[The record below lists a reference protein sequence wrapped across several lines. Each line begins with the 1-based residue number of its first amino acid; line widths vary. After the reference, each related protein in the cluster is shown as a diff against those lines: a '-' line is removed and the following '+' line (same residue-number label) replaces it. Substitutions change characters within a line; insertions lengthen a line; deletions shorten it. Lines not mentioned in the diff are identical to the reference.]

1 MVISRGVI
9 VGCCAKME
17 YLLPYFYINFRLN
30 SNLPLVFFDF
40 GMTSMGKNFCQKR
53 GTVVTIDESLYP
65 PKSDSQ
71 QELIKTMWF
80 KKPLAFKQ
88 TPFDET
94 LWLDLDCKIYKPF
107 DDVFETL
114 GDKWIA
120 ILAENPLE
128 LSPYH
133 GFNSGVCVFK
143 KNAPFIDM
151 WIKLSLEEGDKFPG
165 DQDALSSILKNHLD
179 QVSPLPQ
186 KFNYLYLKEG
196 FDKKDNVVILHH
208 FAFFKTFL
216 QKEYLILEKSS
227 NLKIFDPIKLEFC

>member
-1 MVISRGVI
+1 MAVSRGVI
-9 VGCCAKME
+9 VGCCSKME

-40 GMTSMGKNFCQKR
+40 GMTSMGKAYCQKR
-53 GTVVTIDESLYP
+53 GLLFTIDDSLYA
-65 PKSDSQ
+65 PKSDTQ
-71 QELIKTMWF
+71 LELIKTMWF
-80 KKPLAFKQ
+80 KKPLAFKH

-107 DDVFETL
+107 DDIFETL
-114 GDKWIA
+114 GNKWIS

-143 KNAPFIDM
+143 KNAPFISM

-165 DQDALSSILKNHLD
+165 DQDALSCILKNHLD
-179 QVSPLPQ
+179 QVSCLPQ
-186 KFNYLYLKEG
+186 KFNYLYLKPG
-196 FDKKDNVVILHH
+196 FDKKENVVILHH